1 MKRLAIV
8 VALGAGLTLSAPVA
22 VLAQPPAL
30 EAGGS
35 VEPEAV
41 QALQKMSAYLQT
53 LNAFEI
59 TTKTSLDLVTQ
70 TGQRVQLDGTGSYK
84 VRRPKGFVIEINTD
98 WKKRVFLYDGTRFTV
113 YAPELGYYAQVD
125 APATNLQTLDA
136 IYEKFGIALPI
147 EDLFRW
153 NDVSSRR
160 QDPLSSAIVV
170 GERMI
175 EGVPTDQYAFRQGD
189 FDWQVWI
196 ARGDR
201 PLPRKLVIVDRS
213 DLAQPAYSAI
223 LTWTVNPTFTDEDF
237 AFRPTSGA
245 TAIRLT
251 PIQNRSQP

>member
-8 VALGAGLTLSAPVA
+8 VALGAGLTLSAPA
-22 VLAQPPAL
+22 TVLAQPPAL

-70 TGQRVQLDGTGSYK
+70 YK

-98 WKKRVFLYDGTRFTV
+98 WKKRVFLYDGARFTV
-113 YAPELGYYAQVD
+113 YAPELGHYAQVD

-251 PIQNRSQP
+251 PIHNRSQP